1 MAENKILE
9 VDLFKPVSD
18 FLLEQGYTVR
28 SEVKD
33 CDIVAVKEEE
43 LVIVEL
49 KRNLSVDLLAQA
61 VKRQKSADIVY
72 MAVPK
77 PKRLKGNAKW
87 KDIMHL
93 VRRLELGLILVSF
106 KEKKGI
112 VEIAVHPAAFDREAS
127 RRGNK
132 KKREGIIKEAKGRY
146 MDANVGGSTRTK
158 LVTAY
163 KENAIFVA
171 CCLEKYGPMSPKQIK
186 ELGTDKRQTDSALR
200 ENYYGWFDK
209 VKKGLYTINEAGTTA
224 LQEHKQFAEYYYD
237 KIIQNSDRKNSCHTI
252 GDSQ

>member
-1 MAENKILE
+1 MGNTIDKILE

-18 FLLEQGYTVR
+18 FLIEQGYTVR

-33 CDIVAVKEEE
+33 CDIAAFKDEE

-61 VKRQKSADIVY
+61 AKRQKSADIVY

-77 PKRLKGNAKW
+77 PKRLTGNAKW
-87 KDIMHL
+87 KDIIHL

-106 KEKKGI
+106 KGEKGI
-112 VEIAVHPAAFDREAS
+112 VEIAVHPMPFDREAS

-132 KKREGIIKEAKGRY
+132 KKREGIIKEAKSRY
-146 MDANVGGSTRTK
+146 IDANTGGSTRTK

-163 KENAIFVA
+163 KESAIYVA
-171 CCLEKYGPMSPKQIK
+171 CCLNKYGPMSPKQIK
-186 ELGTDKRQTDSALR
+186 ELVAVDTKPATILLN
-200 ENYYGWFDK
+200 NYYGWFDR
-209 VKKGLYTINEAGTTA
+209 VKKGIYTINEEGKAA
-224 LQEHKQFAEYYYD
+224 LEHHKQHAAYFNNKLE
-237 KIIQNSDRKNSCHTI
+237 NN
-252 GDSQ
+252 

>member
-1 MAENKILE
+1 MSKTTEKILE
-9 VDLFKPVSD
+9 VDLFKPVSE
-18 FLLEQGYTVR
+18 FLIEQGYIVR

-33 CDIVAVKEEE
+33 CDIAAIKEEE

-77 PKRLKGNAKW
+77 PKKLTGNAKW
-87 KDIMHL
+87 KDIIHL

-106 KEKKGI
+106 KGKKGF
-112 VEIAVHPAAFDREAS
+112 VEIAVQPAYFDREAS
-127 RRGNK
+127 KRGNK

-146 MDANVGGSTRTK
+146 IDANVGGSTRTK

-163 KENAIFVA
+163 KESAIYVA
-171 CCLEKYGPMSPKQIK
+171 CCLDMYGPLSPKKLK
-186 ELGTDKRQTDSALR
+186 ELLKENIKPASILSK
-200 ENYYGWFDK
+200 NYYGWFDNIERGIYSLND
-209 VKKGLYTINEAGTTA
+209 VGKGA
-224 LQEHKQFAEYYYD
+224 LSEHKQFAEYYND
-237 KIIQNSDRKNSCHTI
+237 KLMQNSDMDKK
-252 GDSQ
+252 

>member
-1 MAENKILE
+1 MGNATEKILE

-18 FLLEQGYTVR
+18 FLIEQGYTVR

-33 CDIVAVKEEE
+33 CDIAAVKDEE

-77 PKRLKGNAKW
+77 PKKLTGNSKW
-87 KDIMHL
+87 KDIIHL
-93 VRRLELGLILVSF
+93 VKRLELGLILVSF
-106 KEKKGI
+106 KGEKGF
-112 VEIAVHPAAFDREAS
+112 VEIAVHPVHFDREAS

-146 MDANVGGSTRTK
+146 IDANVGGSTRTK

-163 KENAIFVA
+163 MERAIYVA
-171 CCLEKYGPMSPKQIK
+171 CCLDVYGPMSPKQLKGLLKEVIK
-186 ELGTDKRQTDSALR
+186 PGLILSK
-200 ENYYGWFDK
+200 NYYGWFDK
-209 VKKGLYTINEAGTTA
+209 VEKDIYSINDVGKAA
-224 LQEHKQFAEYYYD
+224 LKEHRQFAEYYND
-237 KIIQNSDRKNSCHTI
+237 KLIQNSDMEK
-252 GDSQ
+252 

>member
-1 MAENKILE
+1 MGNTTEKILE

-18 FLLEQGYTVR
+18 FLIEQGYIVR

-33 CDIVAVKEEE
+33 CDITAVKEEE

-77 PKRLKGNAKW
+77 PKKLTSNAKW
-87 KDIMHL
+87 KDIIHL
-93 VRRLELGLILVSF
+93 VKRLELGLILVSF
-106 KEKKGI
+106 KGKKGI
-112 VEIAVHPAAFDREAS
+112 VEIAVHPTPFDREAS

-163 KENAIFVA
+163 KERAIYVA
-171 CCLEKYGPMSPKQIK
+171 CCLEMYGSLSPKQLKEILKEDIK
-186 ELGTDKRQTDSALR
+186 PASILSK
-200 ENYYGWFDK
+200 NYYSWFDK
-209 VKKGLYTINEAGTTA
+209 VEKGIYAINDIGKNA
-224 LQEHKQFAEYYYD
+224 LLEHKQFTEYYNS
-237 KIIQNSDRKNSCHTI
+237 KLNQNSDI
-252 GDSQ
+252 EE

>member
-1 MAENKILE
+1 VGNTTEKILE

-18 FLLEQGYTVR
+18 FLIEQGYTVR

-33 CDIVAVKEEE
+33 CDITAVKDEE

-77 PKRLKGNAKW
+77 PKKLKSNSKW
-87 KDIMHL
+87 KDIIHL

-106 KEKKGI
+106 KGKKGI
-112 VEIAVHPAAFDREAS
+112 VEIAVHPAPFDREAS
-127 RRGNK
+127 RRSNK
-132 KKREGIIKEAKGRY
+132 KKREGIIKEAKSRY
-146 MDANVGGSTRTK
+146 IDANVGGSTRTK
-158 LVTAY
+158 IVTAY

-171 CCLEKYGPMSPKQIK
+171 CCLEKYGPMSPKQLK
-186 ELGTDKRQTDSALR
+186 VSGTDKKQTYSVLR
-200 ENYYGWFDK
+200 GNHYGWFEK
-209 VKKGLYTINEAGTTA
+209 IEKGIYSITDIGKDA
-224 LQEHKQFAEYYYD
+224 LLEHKQFTEYYND
-237 KIIQNSDRKNSCHTI
+237 KLNQNSDRGK
-252 GDSQ
+252 